1 MLGDPGMTPPK
12 VIVVLVEK
20 VGQRLGVV
28 DLREAFHA
36 FVILNTRC
44 FHLVHELC
52 LKVSYL
58 LP

>member
-44 FHLVHELC
+44 FHLVHEPC
-52 LKVSYL
+52 L
-58 LP
+58 

>member
-1 MLGDPGMTPPK
+1 MDDS
-12 VIVVLVEK
+12 VESHCSA
-20 VGQRLGVV
+20 GRESRPEAWVV